1 MILIV
6 TEKIDETTNLT
17 LKWLNYYKQEYT
29 VITNPVYVSFIGLE
43 NFVIKL
49 KNKNIKLT
57 DIDFVWFRRQRIRL
71 KLIDNLQNVD
81 TLKKYHYVTLRYLEN
96 HLNQLIV
103 KNIKTLGCPFKLD
116 LNKLEILNIAKE
128 IGFKIPKSTL
138 SESKSDLKAFFNDTP
153 IITKLLFPID
163 EKLDGRSLNFLTN
176 EINYKD
182 IADNF
187 SISFFQEKINKKY
200 EIRIFYFNEDV
211 FCKAIFSQADH
222 KTKLDYRNYNYKK
235 PNRETPFVLT
245 QELKTKIISL
255 MKTINLNIGTIDI
268 IMNTN
273 NEFVFLEI
281 NPVGQFTDMS
291 YSCNYQLEKKIA
303 EYLIN
308 HE

>member
-6 TEKIDETTNLT
+6 TETIDETTNLT
-17 LKWLNYYKQEYT
+17 LKWLNYYKQEFA
-29 VITNPVYVSFIGLE
+29 VITNPVYVSFTGLE

-49 KNKNIKLT
+49 KNKDIKLN

-138 SESKSDLKAFFNDTP
+138 SESKSALKAFFGDTP

-163 EKLDGRSLNFLTN
+163 EKLDGRRINFLTY
-176 EINYKD
+176 EINYND

-200 EIRIFYFNEDV
+200 EIRVFYFNENV
-211 FCKAIFSQADH
+211 FCKAIFSQTDH
-222 KTKLDYRNYNYKK
+222 KTKIDYRNYNYER

-245 QELKTKIISL
+245 QELKNKIISL

-303 EYLIN
+303 KYLIN